1 MNKALFLTFDD
12 TLVTT
17 LSGRKYSLHGE
28 DWKFINQAVYAIR
41 DGIKEGY
48 IVCLIINQSAITN
61 NFISERT
68 FNRKLELVLS
78 TLEKDLK
85 LKQNTIKYSYC
96 VDENSYNYLPKPGM
110 IYELALEYEINVPA
124 SILIGN
130 SDLDLAITKL
140 SGIGQFINVS
150 ELTLS
155 DI

>member
-17 LSGRKYSLHGE
+17 LSGRKHSLHGE

-48 IVCLIINQSAITN
+48 IVCLLINQSGITN

-68 FNRKLELVLS
+68 FNRKLELILS

-85 LKQNTIKYSYC
+85 LKQNTIKYAYC
-96 VDENSYNYLPKPGM
+96 VDEDSYNYLPKPGM
-110 IYELALEYEINVPA
+110 IYELALEYEINVTS

-130 SDLDLAITKL
+130 SDLDLAIIKL